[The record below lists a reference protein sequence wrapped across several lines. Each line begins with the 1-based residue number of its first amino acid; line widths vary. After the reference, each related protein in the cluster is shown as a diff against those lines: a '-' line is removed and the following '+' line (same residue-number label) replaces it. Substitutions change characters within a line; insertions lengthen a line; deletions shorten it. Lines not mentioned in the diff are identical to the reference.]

1 MSSKHDPTKRRV
13 RKVSVMALVATS
25 LAGCEVDQAPVQ
37 RDVYAGQTVEQAM
50 QNCIADWGNQEL
62 CTKIADTKAQE
73 AAAKQHAS
81 SGSHGGG
88 SFVYIQGPG
97 YTGGNRAVTYG
108 GTRYAPVSATNPS
121 FHSAPVAT
129 SGFSKSGSFVGTAS
143 RGGFGSTGGKA
154 GGASS

>member
-1 MSSKHDPTKRRV
+1 
-13 RKVSVMALVATS
+13 MALVAAS
-25 LAGCEVDQAPVQ
+25 LAGCEVDQAPIQ

-50 QNCIADWGNQEL
+50 QSCIADWGNQEL

-73 AAAKQHAS
+73 AAEKQHAS
-81 SGSHGGG
+81 SGSHSGG
-88 SFVYIQGPG
+88 SFIYIQGPG

-129 SGFSKSGSFVGTAS
+129 SGFSKSGAFTGSVA
-143 RGGFGSTGGKA
+143 RGGFGGVGHAA
-154 GGASS
+154 GGSSS